1 MEEKRLKQFTFYD
14 LYYEAL
20 KGLPDEAAGRMA
32 KNICRFMFTNE
43 EIPEP
48 QDDKENFFWSNIK
61 DVLKDVKRIEERGR
75 KPKNLNEKM
84 PHFVFIDTYGKALKL
99 MTDAESGQYIK
110 AICEYMFYGTERK
123 LKPPVDMYFSF
134 AKKKLELSRK
144 RKSSGSKGGA
154 TTRVKVSDKEI
165 SKETEKKN
173 QYVSFDDFM
182 AENPQI
188 KNDLYAS
195 RMHLLDGVNWMKL
208 DCGLEKSD
216 YKDCDSLYRI
226 LWG

>member
-1 MEEKRLKQFTFYD
+1 MGEKRLKQFTFYD

-20 KGLPDEAAGRMA
+20 KGLPDEAAGRTA

-84 PHFVFIDTYGKALKL
+84 PHFTFTDTYGKVLKL

-110 AICEYMFYGTERK
+110 AICEYMFFGTERK
-123 LKPPVDMYFSF
+123 LKPPVD
-134 AKKKLELSRK
+134 SR
-144 RKSSGSKGGA
+144 
-154 TTRVKVSDKEI
+154 
-165 SKETEKKN
+165 
-173 QYVSFDDFM
+173 
-182 AENPQI
+182 
-188 KNDLYAS
+188 
-195 RMHLLDGVNWMKL
+195 
-208 DCGLEKSD
+208 
-216 YKDCDSLYRI
+216 
-226 LWG
+226 

>member
-1 MEEKRLKQFTFYD
+1 MEDKRLKQFTFYD

-20 KGLPDEAAGRMA
+20 KGLPDEAAGRTA
-32 KNICRFMFTNE
+32 KNICRFMFINE
-43 EIPEP
+43 NIPEP
-48 QDDKENFFWSNIK
+48 QDDRENFFWSNIK
-61 DVLKDVKRIEERGR
+61 DVLEEVKRIEESGR

-110 AICEYMFYGTERK
+110 AICEYMFFGTERK

-154 TTRVKVSDKEI
+154 TMRIKVTDEEI
-165 SKETEKKN
+165 SKATEKKN

-195 RMHLLDGVNWMKL
+195 RMHLLDGVNWIKL
-208 DCGLEKSD
+208 DCGLERSD
-216 YKDCDSLYRI
+216 HA
-226 LWG
+226 GQE

>member
-20 KGLPDEAAGRMA
+20 KELPDEVAGRMA

-48 QDDKENFFWSNIK
+48 QDDKENFFWSSIV
-61 DVLKDVKRIEERGR
+61 DVLEEDKRIESSGR
-75 KPKNLNEKM
+75 QPKNLKSKM
-84 PHFVFIDTYGKALKL
+84 PHFTFTDTYGKALKL
-99 MTDAESGQYIK
+99 MSDAESGQYIK
-110 AICEYMFYGTERK
+110 AICEYMFFGTERK

-154 TTRVKVSDKEI
+154 TARVKVTDEEI
-165 SKETEKKN
+165 AKATKK
-173 QYVSFDDFM
+173 
-182 AENPQI
+182 
-188 KNDLYAS
+188 
-195 RMHLLDGVNWMKL
+195 
-208 DCGLEKSD
+208 EKSI
-216 YKDCDSLYRI
+216 CFIR
-226 LWG
+226 